1 MNIKTTPA
9 SLAKLEKIFEEAKY
23 VLRFEKGTFNSGYC
37 ILEHKRVVVINKFL
51 NLEGR
56 INSLL
61 DILPTITLDESM
73 LTSESLKLYYQ
84 VVESKAQLLAD
95 AEAAARGEIPAPSS
109 TKGSGKKDKNGT
121 ANTASLEAASDEA
134 APEVNA
140 TSETGAVTNED
151 AGTAQATP
159 GASDHAAT
167 PDAESDETPG
177 STNNS
182 SSHPTSSDPL

>member
-61 DILPTITLDESM
+61 DILPTIQLDESM
-73 LTSESLKLYYQ
+73 LSGESLKLYHQ
-84 VVESKAQLLAD
+84 VLESKALLLAE
-95 AEAAARGEIPAPSS
+95 AEAAARGEAPAEAPP
-109 TKGSGKKDKNGT
+109 KGDK
-121 ANTASLEAASDEA
+121 SRKSI
-134 APEVNA
+134 APETGLPNA
-140 TSETGAVTNED
+140 G
-151 AGTAQATP
+151 
-159 GASDHAAT
+159 
-167 PDAESDETPG
+167 ETPG
-177 STNNS
+177 PDEDH
-182 SSHPTSSDPL
+182 SSHPQASDPL